1 VLIQTWPEAIEDTKA
16 ATETIPNPTTKPTI
30 VQDMKNRA
38 SACTEPFKSI
48 WQAIPDDALV
58 SHNRLTDWP
67 TEPWDNR
74 NGTVTLAGDAAHP
87 MTFRECQ
94 DLEATHKLTCKDR
107 GQGLNNAISD
117 ACTLPHA
124 LENHY
129 PPSDTDADAS
139 PSPFAKALEVYER
152 DVWERGREAVL
163 SSTKNTMM
171 MHDWKTVAQSAAM
184 RVGITVP
191 QDLDES
197 GSN

>member
-1 VLIQTWPEAIEDTKA
+1 MWTCVQDVFDPDPSKWVFVLIQTWPEAIEDTKTV
-16 ATETIPNPTTKPTI
+16 TETIPNPTTKSTI

-38 SACTEPFKSI
+38 SACAEPFKSI

-87 MTFRECQ
+87 MTF
-94 DLEATHKLTCKDR
+94 HR

-117 ACTLPHA
+117 ACTLLHA

-129 PPSDTDADAS
+129 SPSDTDADAS

-171 MHDWKTVAQSAAM
+171 MHDWKTGAECC
-184 RVGITVP
+184 
-191 QDLDES
+191 DEGRNRS
-197 GSN
+197 TTRPR